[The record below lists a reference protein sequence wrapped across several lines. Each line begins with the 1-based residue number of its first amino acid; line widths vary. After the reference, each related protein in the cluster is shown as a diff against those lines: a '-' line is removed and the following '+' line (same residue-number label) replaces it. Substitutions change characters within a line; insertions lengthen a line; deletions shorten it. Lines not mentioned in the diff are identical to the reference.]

1 MYSYFASSFIPCGYR
16 TQVTRY
22 PKGVSGRKQVARL
35 VAPPDDGFNAKPSV
49 LLLWDSNTRNLVN
62 PQVCIS

>member
-1 MYSYFASSFIPCGYR
+1 MYSYFASSSIPCGYR

-22 PKGVSGRKQVARL
+22 PKGVSGKQVARL

-49 LLLWDSNTRNLVN
+49 LLLWDSNARNLVN

>member
-1 MYSYFASSFIPCGYR
+1 MYSYFAFSSIPCGYR
-16 TQVTRY
+16 TPVTRY
-22 PKGVSGRKQVARL
+22 PKGVSGKQVARL

-49 LLLWDSNTRNLVN
+49 LLLWDSNARNLVN